1 MKINNQVLKV
11 DGNRPQSAAD
21 TARALT
27 QSVSGATTQNLP
39 LSTRILGT
47 RIDAISWEQILG
59 RIVRWS
65 SEQRSRVICL
75 CNVHTVTTARYNRVL
90 HHALRHTDIN
100 LPDGAPVA
108 WLMRRRDWPEQQRI
122 SGPDL
127 MWQVL
132 REAEKLAIP
141 IFLLGST
148 PATQGRLRRVLM
160 QAFPKLIL
168 AGGLSPPFRAHS
180 FDEQQKI
187 VANINR
193 SGARIVLV
201 GLGCPK
207 QEIWMSAHRGSI
219 KAVMIGVG
227 AAFDYHAGQLQ
238 RAPAAWQR
246 LGLEWLHRLLQE
258 PRRLMQRYLLT
269 NTLFLLALPFELWRS
284 REHR

>member
-1 MKINNQVLKV
+1 MNIKNQALQV
-11 DGNRPQSAAD
+11 DGNGLQSAAD
-21 TARALT
+21 TARGLT
-27 QSVSGATTQNLP
+27 RSVAGATMQNFP
-39 LSTRILGT
+39 LNTRILGT

-65 SEQRSRVICL
+65 GEQRSRVICL
-75 CNVHTVTTARYNRVL
+75 CNVHTVTTARHNS
-90 HHALRHTDIN
+90 ALRHALNLTDIN

-148 PATQGRLRRVLM
+148 PATLGRLRREIV

-168 AGGLSPPFRAHS
+168 AGSTSPPFRPPS
-180 FDEQQKI
+180 TDEQKKI
-187 VANINR
+187 VDHINR

-207 QEIWMSAHRGSI
+207 QEIWMSAHRNAI
-219 KAVMIGVG
+219 RTVMIGVG
-227 AAFDYHAGQLQ
+227 AAFDYHAGRLQ
-238 RAPAAWQR
+238 RAPVAWQR
-246 LGLEWLHRLLQE
+246 MGLEWLHRMLQE

-284 REHR
+284 R

>member
-1 MKINNQVLKV
+1 
-11 DGNRPQSAAD
+11 
-21 TARALT
+21 
-27 QSVSGATTQNLP
+27 
-39 LSTRILGT
+39 
-47 RIDAISWEQILG
+47 
-59 RIVRWS
+59 
-65 SEQRSRVICL
+65 
-75 CNVHTVTTARYNRVL
+75 
-90 HHALRHTDIN
+90 
-100 LPDGAPVA
+100 
-108 WLMRRRDWPEQQRI
+108 
-122 SGPDL
+122 
-127 MWQVL
+127 
-132 REAEKLAIP
+132 
-141 IFLLGST
+141 
-148 PATQGRLRRVLM
+148 M

-168 AGGLSPPFRAHS
+168 AGRLSPPFRLQS

-207 QEIWMSAHRGSI
+207 QEIWMSAHRASI

>member
-1 MKINNQVLKV
+1 MIDSPAHTK
-11 DGNRPQSAAD
+11 
-21 TARALT
+21 
-27 QSVSGATTQNLP
+27 
-39 LSTRILGT
+39 ILGT
-47 RIDAISWEQILG
+47 RLDAISWEQILG

-65 SEQRSRVICL
+65 GEQRSRVICL
-75 CNVHTVTTARYNRVL
+75 CNVHTVTIARHNP
-90 HHALRHTDIN
+90 ALRDALGHTDIN

-127 MWQVL
+127 MWRVL
-132 REAEKLAIP
+132 SEAEKLALP
-141 IFLLGST
+141 VFLLGST
-148 PATQGRLRRVLM
+148 PATLGRLRRVLM

-168 AGGLSPPFRAHS
+168 AGSVSPPFRPQRV
-180 FDEQQKI
+180 DEQQKM

-207 QEIWMSAHRGSI
+207 QEIWMSAHRDSI

-227 AAFDYHAGQLQ
+227 AAFDYHAGRLQ

-246 LGLEWLHRLLQE
+246 MGLEWLHRLLQE

-284 REHR
+284 R